1 MNVWNVE
8 EEVYVNTINCVVFAK
23 IAEGVVFVNIIN
35 GAAFARN
42 VVVEAYV
49 NIET

>member
-1 MNVWNVE
+1 MNVWNVK
-8 EEVYVNTINCVVFAK
+8 EEVYANTIDCGVFAK